1 VTIGNGVQIACLL
14 VLFVLGCATTRTRK
28 IDAPER
34 MQTEIGALIHPGM
47 TIEEVESAMKIEGFK
62 CSIERNA
69 SFVSMKSWLDMEPR
83 RDAIDFVRCNRT
95 NSAGV
100 MMGRVWSV
108 AILLDGE
115 KTTGEVLVSH
125 YIDGP

>member
-1 VTIGNGVQIACLL
+1 MVTTAQ
-14 VLFVLGCATTRTRK
+14 
-28 IDAPER
+28 
-34 MQTEIGALIHPGM
+34 
-47 TIEEVESAMKIEGFK
+47 
-62 CSIERNA
+62 
-69 SFVSMKSWLDMEPR
+69 
-83 RDAIDFVRCNRT
+83 AIDFVRCNRT

-100 MMGRVWSV
+100 LTGRVWSV

>member
-1 VTIGNGVQIACLL
+1 L
-14 VLFVLGCATTRTRK
+14 VLKV
-28 IDAPER
+28 PP
-34 MQTEIGALIHPGM
+34 Q
-47 TIEEVESAMKIEGFK
+47 IEGELNQPET
-62 CSIERNA
+62 SIIIPFGKLKLFCPYKLNVSCFMERNA

-100 MMGRVWSV
+100 LTGRVWSV

>member
-1 VTIGNGVQIACLL
+1 VTIGSGLRITCLL
-14 VLFVLGCATTRTRK
+14 VLFLLGCAITRTRR

-34 MQTEIGALIHPGM
+34 MQTEIGMLIRPGM
-47 TIEEVESAMKIEGFK
+47 TIEEVDSAMKAEGFK
-62 CSIERNA
+62 CTIERNA
-69 SFVSMKSWLDMEPR
+69 SFIAMRSWLDKEPR

-95 NSAGV
+95 NSAGL

-125 YIDGP
+125 YVDGP